1 MNTQPISIAPLL
13 QKQAQ
18 VFITVNNHQSGLMQ
32 APDGRQ
38 MHVRTNVLTNVQSNV
53 VAVSRTRLRGTL

>member
-1 MNTQPISIAPLL
+1 MNTRPISIAPLL

-18 VFITVNNHQSGLMQ
+18 VSITVNNHQSGLMQ

-38 MHVRTNVLTNVQSNV
+38 MYVRTHVQSNV

>member
-13 QKQAQ
+13 RKQAQ
-18 VFITVNNHQSGLMQ
+18 VSITVNNHQSGLMQ

-38 MHVRTNVLTNVQSNV
+38 MYVRTNVLANVQANM
-53 VAVSRTRLRGTL
+53 VAVSRARLRGTL